1 MILQRMTLHNF
12 RNFPDKVFNF
22 DKHLTM
28 IVGENARGKTNLL
41 EAVYFLLNGVGF
53 RETREEELITIGEKA
68 SQVNGKLK
76 QKEEEVVS
84 TIFLRLQEN
93 SVIKQYLVNRT
104 RQSHQRYLAEQTKA
118 ILFAPQQLEI
128 VTGSPNLR
136 REYLNRQI
144 SFYDFEYRKRIIN
157 YDNALRKRNKV
168 LEFHFN
174 RPSLDDEIQFW
185 DQYLEEQGKYVTKKR
200 QEYINYLNEHPKLD
214 YKSFQIEYL
223 KSELTKEK
231 LLSIRQFEIRMRRT
245 TIGLQ
250 KDDFHILQ
258 NNGEVKNI
266 QIYGSR
272 SEQRL
277 ALFWLKYNEIR
288 YFEELQK
295 KKPLILLD
303 DIFSEL
309 DGNNRKMVVDLIGKY
324 QTVLTT
330 TEEELPKLK
339 IKGKA
344 IKL

>member
-12 RNFPDKVFNF
+12 RNFSDKIVDF
-22 DKHLTM
+22 DKNLTM

-53 RETREEELITIGEKA
+53 RETREEELITIGDKG
-68 SQVNGKLK
+68 SQVNGKLI
-76 QKEEEVVS
+76 QGEEETVS
-84 TIFLRLQEN
+84 TIFLQLQEN
-93 SVIKQYLVNRT
+93 SVVKQYLVNRT
-104 RQSHQRYLAEQTKA
+104 KQSHQRYLAEQTKA

-144 SFYDFEYRKRIIN
+144 GFYDFEYRKRLIN
-157 YDNALRKRNKV
+157 YESSLRKRNKI

-174 RPSLDDEIQFW
+174 RPSLNDEIQFW
-185 DQYLEEQGKYVTKKR
+185 DNYLEEQGKYITRKR
-200 QEYINYLNEHPKLD
+200 EEYINYLNKYPKLD
-214 YKSFQIEYL
+214 HKSFQVEYL

-231 LLSIRQFEIRMRRT
+231 LIAVRELEIKMRRT
-245 TIGLQ
+245 SIGPQ
-250 KDDFHILQ
+250 KDDFQIIQ
-258 NNGEVKNI
+258 NHGDVKNV
-266 QIYGSR
+266 QIFGSR

-288 YFEELQK
+288 YFEELQQ

-309 DGNNRKMVVDLIGKY
+309 DGHNRKMVVELIGKY
-324 QTVLTT
+324 QTILTT
-330 TEEELPKLK
+330 TEEELPVLK
-339 IKGKA
+339 IKGKV

>member
-12 RNFPDKVFNF
+12 RNFTDKIVDF
-22 DKHLTM
+22 DKHLTLIM
-28 IVGENARGKTNLL
+28 GENARGKTNLL

-53 RETREEELITIGEKA
+53 RETREEELITIGKKR

-76 QKEEEVVS
+76 EGKEETVS
-84 TIFLRLQEN
+84 TIFLQLQEN
-93 SVIKQYLVNRT
+93 SVVKQYLVNRT
-104 RQSHQRYLAEQTKA
+104 EQSHQRYLTEQTKA

-128 VTGSPNLR
+128 VTGAPNLR

-144 SFYDFEYRKRIIN
+144 GFYNFEYRKRIIN
-157 YDNALRKRNKV
+157 YESALRKRNKV

-174 RPSLDDEIQFW
+174 RPTLNDEILFW
-185 DQYLEEQGKYVTKKR
+185 DQYLEEQAKYITQKR
-200 QEYINYLNEHPKLD
+200 EEYINYLNQHPKLD
-214 YKSFQIEYL
+214 HKSFQVEYL

-231 LLSIRQFEIRMRRT
+231 LIAARELEIKMRRT
-245 TIGLQ
+245 SIGPQ
-250 KDDFHILQ
+250 KDDFHIIQ
-258 NNGEVKNI
+258 NNGEIKNV

-295 KKPLILLD
+295 RKPLILLD

-309 DGNNRKMVVDLIGKY
+309 DGHNRKMVVDLIGKY
-324 QTVLTT
+324 QTILTT
-330 TEEELPKLK
+330 TEEELPILK